1 MSAGPGSRVVVVV
14 ELSNGNLVYLLT
26 SSYTSLVGL
35 IFKGSRADQETSNLL
50 RQMQTT
56 WPGTRHFATLD
67 KQQLLSS
74 ILAWTGHQRATMM
87 SLA

>member
-26 SSYTSLVGL
+26 PSYTSLVGL
-35 IFKGSRADQETSNLL
+35 ISKGSRADQDTSNLL

-67 KQQLLSS
+67 KQ
-74 ILAWTGHQRATMM
+74 
-87 SLA
+87 